1 MTLTEWFFKDPE
13 RATLTITT
21 IGAALMGSV
30 GWFITKVVDPEKSAR
45 LYQFGKTLSALGIS
59 IPTAVIRSIAFVKG
73 TKPSEQPTPPEG
85 KSSDGSP

>member
-1 MTLTEWFFKDPE
+1 MTLTEWIFKDPE
-13 RATLTITT
+13 KAAVTVTT
-21 IGAALMGSV
+21 IGAALMGSL

-59 IPTAVIRSIAFVKG
+59 VPVAVIRSIALIKG

-85 KSSDGSP
+85 KSP